1 MQGIRAA
8 LRCGKHQNR
17 REHCQRQQ
25 HSLPE
30 FVGSIH
36 KQALRIHIYVAAR
49 RGQNCGMGGSG
60 MWAKHKTQPPHRWL
74 AALFR
79 QPPKGFYR
87 TPAVYLSGGQ
97 MEIEHFRCILTYSPD
112 CLCLQMPHG
121 RFTVHGDELKI
132 ITLTATRLTL
142 RGRFLRTDFADE

>member
-1 MQGIRAA
+1 
-8 LRCGKHQNR
+8 
-17 REHCQRQQ
+17 
-25 HSLPE
+25 
-30 FVGSIH
+30 
-36 KQALRIHIYVAAR
+36 
-49 RGQNCGMGGSG
+49 

-132 ITLTATRLTL
+132 DHPHRHPPDPAGPFSADGL
-142 RGRFLRTDFADE
+142 RR

>member
-1 MQGIRAA
+1 MGQAQNAAAAPLACSTVPSAAQG
-8 LRCGKHQNR
+8 
-17 REHCQRQQ
+17 
-25 HSLPE
+25 
-30 FVGSIH
+30 
-36 KQALRIHIYVAAR
+36 
-49 RGQNCGMGGSG
+49 
-60 MWAKHKTQPPHRWL
+60 
-74 AALFR
+74 
-79 QPPKGFYR
+79 GFYR

>member
-1 MQGIRAA
+1 MGQAQNAAAAPLACSTVLSAAQGV
-8 LRCGKHQNR
+8 
-17 REHCQRQQ
+17 
-25 HSLPE
+25 
-30 FVGSIH
+30 F
-36 KQALRIHIYVAAR
+36 
-49 RGQNCGMGGSG
+49 
-60 MWAKHKTQPPHRWL
+60 
-74 AALFR
+74 
-79 QPPKGFYR
+79 R

>member
-1 MQGIRAA
+1 
-8 LRCGKHQNR
+8 
-17 REHCQRQQ
+17 
-25 HSLPE
+25 
-30 FVGSIH
+30 
-36 KQALRIHIYVAAR
+36 
-49 RGQNCGMGGSG
+49 

-79 QPPKGFYR
+79 PPPKGFYR
-87 TPAVYLSGGQ
+87 TPAVYVTGGQ
-97 MEIEHFRCILTYSPD
+97 MESEHFRCSLTYPPD
-112 CLCLQMPHG
+112 CLCVLMPHG

>member
-8 LRCGKHQNR
+8 LRCYKHQHC

-36 KQALRIHIYVAAR
+36 KHALRIHIYVAAR

-87 TPAVYLSGGQ
+87 T
-97 MEIEHFRCILTYSPD
+97 YSPASH
-112 CLCLQMPHG
+112 CLQMPHG

>member
-1 MQGIRAA
+1 
-8 LRCGKHQNR
+8 
-17 REHCQRQQ
+17 
-25 HSLPE
+25 
-30 FVGSIH
+30 
-36 KQALRIHIYVAAR
+36 
-49 RGQNCGMGGSG
+49 MGESG
-60 MWAKHKTQPPHRWL
+60 LWAKHKTQPPHRWR

-121 RFTVHGDELKI
+121 RLTIYGDGLKI
-132 ITLTATRLTL
+132 VTLTARRLTL
-142 RGRFLRTDFADE
+142 TKRFVLTDDADI

>member
-1 MQGIRAA
+1 
-8 LRCGKHQNR
+8 
-17 REHCQRQQ
+17 
-25 HSLPE
+25 
-30 FVGSIH
+30 
-36 KQALRIHIYVAAR
+36 
-49 RGQNCGMGGSG
+49 
-60 MWAKHKTQPPHRWL
+60 MWAKHNTQPPHRWL

-142 RGRFLRTDFADE
+142 QGRFLRTDFADE